1 LPFLLPEEV
10 ADAFVEDTMA
20 DATDNEKCMEFADY
34 VLNNYI
40 EVAPPSLT

>member
-20 DATDNEKCMEFADY
+20 DATDNEKWWR
-34 VLNNYI
+34 
-40 EVAPPSLT
+40 SLSVHKCCIFVHKSL